1 MEASFI
7 LIQMQVGIK
16 ATSSET
22 TDSVTKYYTATASE
36 VKYNKITASDGNE
49 YSEDENGL
57 YVDKDGKNIL
67 WTGSNLVETTGTKVD
82 GSWGKDS

>member
-1 MEASFI
+1 MMEASFI
-7 LIQMQVGIK
+7 LIQMQVGNKSYIQ
-16 ATSSET
+16 SET

-57 YVDKDGKNIL
+57 YVDKEGKNIL
-67 WTGSNLVETTGTKVD
+67 WMAAI
-82 GSWGKDS
+82 